1 MALFEPVG
9 KPIISSLN
17 YDSGPNLLSTVSGM
31 SFSFAALCNENGIIG
46 AEG

>member
-1 MALFEPVG
+1 MAPFEPVG
-9 KPIISSLN
+9 KPITISLIH
-17 YDSGPNLLSTVSGM
+17 DSGLNFANKVSGM